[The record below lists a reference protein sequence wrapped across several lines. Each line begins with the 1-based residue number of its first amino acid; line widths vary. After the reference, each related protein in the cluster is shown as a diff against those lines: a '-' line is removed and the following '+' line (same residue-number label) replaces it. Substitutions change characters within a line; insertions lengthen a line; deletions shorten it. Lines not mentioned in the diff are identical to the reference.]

1 MTGKTQR
8 LIKFL
13 TVLSTLGTLITVGV
27 NLMRAVQEKQQFK
40 KVDRK
45 LDMAVEDTMDCSDAV
60 ARY

>member
-13 TVLSTLGTLITVGV
+13 TVMSTLGTLITVGI
-27 NLMRAVQEKQQFK
+27 NLMRAMEERRQFRR
-40 KVDRK
+40 VDRK